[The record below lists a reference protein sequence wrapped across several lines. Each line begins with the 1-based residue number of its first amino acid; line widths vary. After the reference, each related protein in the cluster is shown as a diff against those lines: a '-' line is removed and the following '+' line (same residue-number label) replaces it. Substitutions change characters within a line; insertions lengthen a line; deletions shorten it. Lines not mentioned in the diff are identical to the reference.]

1 MLRDLE
7 YSTVLEVVLTQ
18 VVHVLHVHRLEDV
31 AFEALALVKQVLV
44 DDAPLQACAADGL
57 LAQRAGE
64 GPYMALEHPCQN
76 LQLALCFALL
86 RVLVDDGLAAVRGF
100 VVALFLSEELV
111 QVPLVNVQVV
121 LVEVLVL
128 HLVELK
134 HVRVQIVLVGVA
146 PNQQLSFLI
155 L

>member
-1 MLRDLE
+1 M
-7 YSTVLEVVLTQ
+7 
-18 VVHVLHVHRLEDV
+18 
-31 AFEALALVKQVLV
+31 
-44 DDAPLQACAADGL
+44 
-57 LAQRAGE
+57 
-64 GPYMALEHPCQN
+64 
-76 LQLALCFALL
+76 
-86 RVLVDDGLAAVRGF
+86 LVDDGLAAVRGF
-100 VVALFLSEELV
+100 VVVLFLSEELV
-111 QVPLVNVQVV
+111 EVPLVNVQVV